1 MVVEEL
7 LGLSG
12 PVHHLIIDAG
22 DVENQPHHQTETCTA
37 THHNDSD
44 SDSRE
49 RETESETGRERD
61 SHRRRTIP
69 INKSKQHN
77 K

>member
-22 DVENQPHHQTETCTA
+22 DVENQPHHQAETCTVPDV
-37 THHNDSD
+37 T
-44 SDSRE
+44 
-49 RETESETGRERD
+49 
-61 SHRRRTIP
+61 
-69 INKSKQHN
+69 QHQ
-77 K
+77 

>member
-22 DVENQPHHQTETCTA
+22 DVENQPHHQTETCTQ
-37 THHNDSD
+37 TRHSNSD
-44 SDSRE
+44 TSVRERRVERE
-49 RETESETGRERD
+49 RE
-61 SHRRRTIP
+61 RRSQMT
-69 INKSKQHN
+69 HN
-77 K
+77 PNE